1 MAVLRPFRAL
11 RPAPEYAQQVA
22 ALPYDVMNSQE
33 AKEMAKDNP
42 FSFLHVDRAEIDLPE
57 GTGLYDEAVYRKAA
71 SNLRE
76 LEDRGIL
83 REDPTPCYYIYRQI
97 MGERAQAGIVGCASI
112 DDYESGVIKKHEL
125 TVAEKEEDRVRHVDV
140 CDANTGPIFLTFRD
154 ECGLSAFTD
163 GWMSSHESEYDFTS
177 EDGIRHTVWVIN
189 DAKTVAELAAFFD
202 KSGSFY
208 IADGHH
214 RCASAFRVGEKRRAE
229 NPGYT
234 GEEEFNY
241 FLAVLFPANELKIL
255 DYNRV
260 VKDLN
265 GLPKE
270 EFLDKCRVCFDVAEL
285 PSADTPANARPRE
298 KHTFG
303 MYLDGQWYT
312 LKAKAGTFDEN
323 DPVGQLDVSILQK
336 NLLTPVLGIGD
347 PRTDERISF
356 VGGIRGLGE
365 LVRLVDG
372 GAAVAFAMF
381 PTTLDDLMSIAD
393 AGAIMPPKSTWFEPK
408 LRSGLF
414 IHELS

>member
-83 REDPTPCYYIYRQI
+83 REDPAPCYYIYRQI

-140 CDANTGPIFLTFRD
+140 CDANTGPIFLAFRENAVISD
-154 ECGLSAFTD
+154 FQSRKMRETAPDS
-163 GWMSSHESEYDFTS
+163 DFTA
-177 EDGIRHTVWVIN
+177 EDGVRHTVWVIS
-189 DAKTVAELAAFFD
+189 DPEEIRMLEEAFRATPC
-202 KSGSFY
+202 FY

-214 RCASAFRVGEKRRAE
+214 RSASAYRVGKKRRDAH
-229 NPGYT
+229 PGYT
-234 GEEEFNY
+234 GTEEFNF
-241 FLAVLFPANELKIL
+241 FLSVVFPSEELSIW

-260 VKDLN
+260 VRDLG
-265 GLPKE
+265 GLTEE
-270 EFLDKCRVCFDVAEL
+270 EFLERIGASFEISRAEG
-285 PSADTPANARPRE
+285 AVRPP
-298 KHTFG
+298 KPHTFG
-303 MYLDGQWYT
+303 LLLSGTWYL
-312 LKAKAGTFDEN
+312 LRAKEGSFDPG
-323 DPVGQLDVSILQK
+323 DPVERLDVSILQN
-336 NLLTPVLGIGD
+336 NLLSPVLGIED
-347 PRTDERISF
+347 PRTDRRISF
-356 VGGIRGLGE
+356 VGGVRGLAE
-365 LVRLVDG
+365 LEKLVREG
-372 GAAVAFAMF
+372 CACAFSMY
-381 PTTLDDLMSIAD
+381 PTTLTDLMDIAD
-393 AGAIMPPKSTWFEPK
+393 AGKIMPPKSTWFEPK

-414 IHELS
+414 IHRLS